1 MTAALLG
8 GTVAAAF
15 LGVPIYAI
23 LGGLALILFH
33 AEQVPLSAVTIEMT
47 RLTDMPSL
55 TAIPLFT
62 FAGYL
67 LAESGAPQRSL
78 DLAEAAFG
86 WVPGGIAV
94 AALVS
99 CSLFTAFTG
108 ASGVT
113 IIALGGIIY
122 PLLLQKSYPKNFS
135 LGLVTTSGSLGLL
148 LPPSLP
154 IILYAL
160 VAQVSLERLFAAA
173 LLPALLLIAA
183 LSAYAVW
190 ISARHDVKP
199 TKFSWAALGAALRR
213 SLWEIPLPIITIGG
227 IYMGKFT
234 ASEAAAIM
242 AFYALVAELFIYKDI
257 RLSELPAIALKSQML
272 VGAILMVLGCAIGL
286 TSYFI
291 DAQAPARLFTFLN
304 AHVSG
309 RFWFLAL
316 LNAFLLVVN
325 MVEIF
330 SAIVLI
336 VPIIVPVAMHYGIDP
351 IHLGVLFLLNLEI
364 GYLTPPMGLNLFLA
378 SRRFDLSLPTLYR
391 ASLPFWIILIALLA
405 VVSYTPALSLWLPKL
420 FHL

>member
-1 MTAALLG
+1 MTSALIAGTAVAALAG
-8 GTVAAAF
+8 I
-15 LGVPIYAI
+15 PIYAI
-23 LGGLALILFH
+23 LGGLALLLFH
-33 AEQVPLSAVTIEMT
+33 LEQVPLSAVTIELT

-67 LAESGAPQRSL
+67 LAESKAPQRTL
-78 DLAEAAFG
+78 ALAEAAFG
-86 WVPGGIAV
+86 WIPGGIAI
-94 AALVS
+94 AALAS

-113 IIALGGIIY
+113 IIALGGIVY
-122 PLLLQKSYPKNFS
+122 PLLLQKDYPKNFA

-190 ISARHDVKP
+190 ISARHDVKA
-199 TKFSWAALGAALRR
+199 TRFSWGALRSAFR
-213 SLWEIPLPIITIGG
+213 LSLWEIPLPILAIGG

-234 ASEAAAIM
+234 AAEAAAVM
-242 AFYALVAELFIYKDI
+242 AFYSLVAEVFIYKDI
-257 RLSELPAIALKSQML
+257 KLSGLPAIALKSQML
-272 VGAILMVLGCAIGL
+272 VGAILLVLGCAIGL

-291 DAQAPARLFTFLN
+291 DAQAPAKLFSFLN

-309 RFWFLAL
+309 KFWFLAL

-330 SAIVLI
+330 SAIVLM

-391 ASLPFWIILIALLA
+391 ASFPFWLILIALLA
-405 VVSYTPALSLWLPKL
+405 VVSYAPALSLWLPRL